1 MEKNPCK
8 TLQLRNLILASAL
21 GCLSVLLGAFGAH
34 ALKELLSAEALESY
48 ETGVR
53 YMMMH
58 VLVILFLNV
67 VPGLERRTINL
78 LSKVFFAGIFLFSG
92 SIFAISTG
100 LIEARSIWFV
110 TPLGGLLL
118 VIGWLGMAVAFF
130 KKANEEKPW
139 K

>member
-1 MEKNPCK
+1 MK
-8 TLQLRNLILASAL
+8 NLILASVL

-34 ALKELLSAEALESY
+34 ALRDLLSPEALESY

-58 VLVILFLNV
+58 SVVLLFLNIA
-67 VPGLERRTINL
+67 PGLEKRTANA
-78 LSKVFFAGIFLFSG
+78 LSYLFIAGILCFSG

-100 LIEARSIWFV
+100 LVEARRIWFV
-110 TPLGGLLL
+110 TPLGGLML
-118 VIGWLGMAVAFF
+118 VAGWLGMAVAYFR
-130 KKANEEKPW
+130 KANEEKPG

>member
-1 MEKNPCK
+1 MKN
-8 TLQLRNLILASAL
+8 LVLASIL

-34 ALKELLSAEALESY
+34 ALKDLLSAEALESY

-58 VLVILFLNV
+58 SLVILFLNI
-67 VPGLERRTINL
+67 VPGLKKRTVNV
-78 LSKVFFAGIFLFSG
+78 LSLIFLTGILLFSG

-100 LIEARSIWFV
+100 LIEARSIWFI

-118 VIGWLGMAVAFF
+118 VIGWMGMAVVFF
-130 KKANEEKPW
+130 RKANEEKAG

>member
-1 MEKNPCK
+1 MGNNPRK
-8 TLQLRNLILASAL
+8 TIQLRNLILASIL

-53 YMMMH
+53 YMMIH
-58 VLVILFLNV
+58 SVVVLFLNV
-67 VPGLERRTINL
+67 VPGLESRTINF
-78 LSKVFFAGIFLFSG
+78 LSKVFFAGILLFSG

-100 LIEARSIWFV
+100 LVEARSIWFV

-118 VIGWLGMAVAFF
+118 VTGWMGMAVAFF